1 MEASPRISIITPSF
15 NQASFL
21 EQTISSVVNQDY
33 PNLEYIVIDGGS
45 TDGSLEIIRKFE
57 SSIAYWVSEKDRGQG
72 HAINK
77 GLERAT
83 GDIIAYLNS
92 DDYYLEGALDRVAN
106 HFASQPEVD
115 LIYGRCRIVDERGA
129 KVDERVGSIT
139 RYEEI
144 LDLWDVWWN
153 GRNFVQPEVFWTRRI
168 MDKVGPLREDL
179 FWALDYDY
187 WVRIFHA
194 GGVVGF
200 VDSELASFR
209 LHPIQKSTQRE
220 LTANELLCTVRPYIF
235 ADDAPIGWFKRMEL
249 RGKWIFDAKFRREAD
264 RSLWQKEFRYQRWLR
279 LVCLSLLHPELLAA
293 PGFRQRLLSTVSN
306 YKPTVSSLNR
316 AND

>member
-15 NQASFL
+15 NQVSFL

-57 SSIAYWVSEKDRGQG
+57 SSIAYWVSEKDRGQA

-92 DDYYLEGALDRVAN
+92 DDYYLEGALDRVAD
-106 HFASQPEVD
+106 HFACHPEVD
-115 LIYGRCRIVDERGA
+115 LIHGRCRIVDESGT
-129 KVDERVGSIT
+129 KVSERVGSIT

-144 LDLWDVWWN
+144 IDLWDVWWN
-153 GRNFVQPEVFWTRRI
+153 ARNFVQPEVFWTKRI
-168 MDKVGPLREDL
+168 MDRVGFLREDL

-187 WVRIFHA
+187 WVRIMRA

-200 VDSELASFR
+200 VNSELASFR
-209 LHPIQKSTQRE
+209 LHPLQKSSQPE
-220 LTANELLCTVRPYIF
+220 LAGSELLCAVRPYIF
-235 ADDAPIGWFKRMEL
+235 ADNAPIGWFKRMEL
-249 RGKWIFDAKFRREAD
+249 RGKWIFDAKFRKESD
-264 RSLWQKEFRYQRWLR
+264 HSLQQKEARYRRWLR
-279 LVCLSLLHPELLAA
+279 LLGVSLHHPELLAA
-293 PGFRQRLLSTVSN
+293 PGFRQRLLNTVSN
-306 YKPTVSSLNR
+306 LKTTVSSTNMPK
-316 AND
+316 D